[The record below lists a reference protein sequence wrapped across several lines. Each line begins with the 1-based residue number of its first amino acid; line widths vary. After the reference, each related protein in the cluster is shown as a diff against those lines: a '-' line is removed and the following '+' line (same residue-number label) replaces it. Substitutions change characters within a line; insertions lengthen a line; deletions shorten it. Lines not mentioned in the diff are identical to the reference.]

1 MITEDRTRPSVVI
14 DREPARRQ
22 RGIDPRRIAP
32 VLVAGVLAAV
42 YLILSPPSLDLAAHM
57 FRAELFRIQGFA
69 LWNNMWYSGHDIVGY
84 SLLFPPISALLSPQL
99 AAALAATATVAVF
112 EPLARRHFGPNA
124 WLGSVLFGAATA
136 VDLFTGRLAFALGA
150 LPAVGAVL
158 ALDHR
163 RTWVASG
170 LALLTALSSP
180 VAALFLGL
188 ATAAYALGAYAG
200 ERRLRPALPGL
211 AVALA
216 CLGPVGLLAIAFPEG
231 GREPFA
237 TATMVPV
244 LLLALGALIAL
255 PRDAWKLRA
264 GALLYALGTIAAY
277 ALATPV
283 GSNDARLGAFM
294 AAPLAALLWW
304 PRRIVL
310 LAVLALPL
318 VYIEWHDPA
327 RDLSTAIGDPS
338 AASGYFEPLLDFL
351 ERQPGPPF
359 RTEIPFTRFHW
370 EAYVVAPHFAL
381 ARGWQRQ
388 LDIKDNAL
396 FYGGRLTAAS
406 YRTWLDQNAV
416 RFVAAPDAPLDYSA
430 QSEIALINHG
440 LPYLRLV
447 MHTSH
452 WRVYEV
458 ANATPI
464 VQGAAILRA
473 MGTDSLTMRANR
485 PGTALIHVRF
495 SPYWAFSQGSGCVA
509 PAGQFSSLTIRR
521 PGPIRLVMRFSF
533 DRIGARSPRCS

>member
-1 MITEDRTRPSVVI
+1 MITDQQTGPIEVS
-14 DREPARRQ
+14 DRESTRRR

-32 VLVAGVLAAV
+32 ALVAGVLAAV

-57 FRAELFRIQGFA
+57 FRAQLFRMEGFS
-69 LWNNMWYSGHDIVGY
+69 LWNNMWYSGHHIVGY
-84 SLLFPPISALLSPQL
+84 SLLFPPVSALLSPQL
-99 AAALAATATVAVF
+99 AAALAATGTAALF
-112 EPLARRHFGPNA
+112 EPLARRHYGPDA
-124 WLGSVLFGAATA
+124 WVGAVLFAAATA
-136 VDLFTGRLAFALGA
+136 VDLFTGRLAFAFGA

-158 ALDHR
+158 ALDR
-163 RTWVASG
+163 RRSWIAAG

-188 ATAAYALGAYAG
+188 AASAYAIGAYAG

-211 AVALA
+211 AVAVA
-216 CLGPVGLLAIAFPEG
+216 CLAPVGMLAIAFPEG
-231 GREPFA
+231 GHEPFA
-237 TATMVPV
+237 AATLVPV
-244 LLLALGALIAL
+244 LALALGAMIAL

-264 GALLYALGTIAAY
+264 GVLLYALATVAAY
-277 ALATPV
+277 VLATPV

-304 PRRIVL
+304 PRRVVL
-310 LAVLALPL
+310 LAVLAVPL
-318 VYIEWHDPA
+318 LYVEWHDPA

-338 AASGYFEPLLDFL
+338 AASGYYEPLLDFM

-370 EAYVVAPHFAL
+370 EVYVVAPHYAL
-381 ARGWQRQ
+381 ARGWERQ

-406 YRTWLDQNAV
+406 YEAWLHQNAV
-416 RFVAAPDAPLDYSA
+416 RFVAAADAPVDYSA
-430 QSEIALINHG
+430 QREITLIDHG

-447 MHTSH
+447 MHARH

-464 VQGAAILRA
+464 VQGAAVLRA
-473 MGTDSLTMRANR
+473 MGPDSLTLHASH
-485 PGTALIHVRF
+485 PGTALIHVHF
-495 SPYWAFSQGSGCVA
+495 SPYWALSQGAGCVA
-509 PAGQFSSLTIRR
+509 PWGQFTSVTIRR
-521 PGPIRLVMRFSF
+521 PGSMRLVMRFSL
-533 DRIGARSPRCS
+533 DRIGASSPRCS

>member
-1 MITEDRTRPSVVI
+1 MITEDRPASIVVL
-14 DREPARRQ
+14 DREPAPARR
-22 RGIDPRRIAP
+22 RIDARRIAP
-32 VLVAGVLAAV
+32 TLVAGALAAV

-57 FRAELFRIQGFA
+57 FRAQLFRVEGFS
-69 LWNNMWYSGHDIVGY
+69 LWNNMWYSGHHIVGY
-84 SLLFPPISALLSPQL
+84 SVLFPPISALLTPQL
-99 AAALAATATVAVF
+99 TAALAATATAALF
-112 EPLARRHFGPNA
+112 EPLARRHYGPDA
-124 WLGSVLFGAATA
+124 WLGSALFAAATA

-150 LPAVGAVL
+150 LPAIGAIL
-158 ALDHR
+158 ALDSR
-163 RTWVASG
+163 RTWLASG

-188 ATAAYALGAYAG
+188 AASAYAIGAYIS

-211 AVALA
+211 AVAVA
-216 CLGPVGLLAIAFPEG
+216 GLGPVGLLAIAFPEG

-244 LLLALGALIAL
+244 LVLALGALLAP
-255 PRDAWKLRA
+255 PRDAYKLRV
-264 GALLYALGTIAAY
+264 GALLYGLGTVAAY
-277 ALATPV
+277 VLATPV

-310 LAVLALPL
+310 LALLALPL
-318 VYIEWHDPA
+318 LYLEWHDPS

-338 AASGYFEPLLDFL
+338 AVSGYYEPLLDFL

-359 RTEIPFTRFHW
+359 RIEIPFTRFHW
-370 EAYVVAPHFAL
+370 EAYVVAPHFAI
-381 ARGWQRQ
+381 ARGWERQ

-396 FYGGRLTAAS
+396 FYSGRLTATS
-406 YRTWLDQNAV
+406 YRAWLDQNAV

-430 QSEIALINHG
+430 QGEIALINHG

-447 MHTSH
+447 MRTPH

-464 VQGAAILRA
+464 VQGAATLRR
-473 MGTDSLTMRANR
+473 MGTDSLTVEARR
-485 PGTALIHVRF
+485 RGTAMIHVRF
-495 SPYWAFSQGSGCVA
+495 SPYWVLSQGFGCVS
-509 PAGQFSSLTIRR
+509 PAGDFTALSVRR
-521 PGPIRLVMRFSF
+521 PGPMRLVLRFSF